1 MIKRNIV
8 VTTGTRADY
17 GLLRPILN
25 EILSSKNLD
34 LFLIVTGMH
43 LSKKYG
49 LTINEIKKDGF
60 KIYASFDMLQKGHS
74 KHLASKTLG
83 KAIIKFSN
91 FFNKIQPD
99 INVVLGD
106 RDEMLASAISAYHM
120 NIPNAHIHGGD
131 RSGGIDEYARHA
143 ITKMSNIHFAASQK
157 SKERILCVFYWF
169 SCGR

>member
-49 LTINEIKKDGF
+49 LTINEIKKD
-60 KIYASFDMLQKGHS
+60 M
-74 KHLASKTLG
+74 HLLICCRKD
-83 KAIIKFSN
+83 
-91 FFNKIQPD
+91 IQ
-99 INVVLGD
+99 
-106 RDEMLASAISAYHM
+106 
-120 NIPNAHIHGGD
+120 NILRP
-131 RSGGIDEYARHA
+131 RH
-143 ITKMSNIHFAASQK
+143 
-157 SKERILCVFYWF
+157 
-169 SCGR
+169 